1 MLTRVT
7 SVSGVAAAAALKT
20 PIVIRVT
27 FRRGRRAT
35 RRIFTALRLHLTTS
49 RLLPAPVAH
58 TQRMQALLFNS
69 TAARHTTLTVVSLV
83 TLGASVMAHRVRAL
97 RQHTPILLPERT
109 RQH

>member
-1 MLTRVT
+1 MLNKVK
-7 SVSGVAAAAALKT
+7 SVNRAEAAAAHKT
-20 PIVIRVT
+20 PMIIRVP

-83 TLGASVMAHRVRAL
+83 TPGASVMAHRVRAL
-97 RQHTPILLPERT
+97 RQHTPMLLPERT